1 MDCSMADDFREI
13 PIPTPA
19 AFATTRG
26 YRKIEVNLNDM
37 RSHERLVDI
46 AEHKIASNSHYARKD
61 GQNAP
66 YYRSF
71 VAATDRVYLRRGVA
85 ERLALAN
92 GTLRTYGVE
101 LLALD
106 GYRPLALQNELWNY
120 FIDEAKRTLNFP
132 TETECVA
139 FAEQFCSDP
148 RRFDPKNSTT
158 WPVHCTGGSIDVTL
172 RSLTTGSELFMG
184 SIFDDGAE
192 ASHTSYFEQVDDPS
206 ASSIEA
212 RRNRRLLY
220 WALHKAELVN
230 YPYEWWHFDYLN
242 QMWAMNVIN
251 PESKPCYGPAYLP
264 DPRES

>member
-1 MDCSMADDFREI
+1 VVDDFREL
-13 PIPTPA
+13 PIPTPQ

-26 YRKIEVNLNDM
+26 YRKIEVDLHDP
-37 RSHERLVDI
+37 RSQQRLVDI
-46 AEHKIASNSHYARKD
+46 DEHKIACKSHYARKD

-71 VAATDRVYLRRGVA
+71 KAALENIYVRRGVA
-85 ERLALAN
+85 ERLTLAN
-92 GTLRTYGVE
+92 GSLRPYGVE

-106 GYRPLALQNELWNY
+106 GYRPLALQNELWDY
-120 FIDEAKRTLNFP
+120 FIDEAKRILNFP

-158 WPVHCTGGSIDVTL
+158 WPVHCTGGSIDLTL
-172 RSLTTGSELFMG
+172 RSLTTGGEVFMG
-184 SIFDDGAE
+184 SIFDDGSE
-192 ASHTSYFEQVDDPS
+192 LSHTSYYEQTEDLG
-206 ASSIEA
+206 ASGFEA
-212 RRNRRLLY
+212 RRNRRMLY

-242 QMWAMNVIN
+242 QMWAMNADS

-264 DPRES
+264 EPRDS